1 MFTNSHL
8 LCARLCFV
16 YVEADGTL
24 QIQQVIVPTQVMSG
38 SNVVLRC
45 LYKDIPDDDTSSFSS
60 SSPSV
65 VGETTMSPATHAA
78 ATTLSSLATSPLYS
92 LKW

>member
-1 MFTNSHL
+1 MIDNFFL
-8 LCARLCFV
+8 FVFLCAALV
-16 YVEADGTL
+16 TDGTL

-45 LYKDIPDDDTSSFSS
+45 LYKDIPDDDDTSAPSS
-60 SSPSV
+60 ASV
-65 VGETTMSPATHAA
+65 GITMSPVAIP
-78 ATTLSSLATSPLYS
+78 SSLATSPLYS